1 MSGFVYVW
9 FDKAKKMYYV
19 GSHWG
24 SEEDGYICSSV
35 WMNRAYS
42 KRPFDFKRKIVSKIS
57 SSREDMIIE
66 ERRWLNMIKD
76 EELRK
81 RYYNLRKVAGHW
93 SMYTH
98 RDTIGR
104 ISEGTKRAM
113 QRPDVIEN
121 YRVGL
126 AKRNTRSSDP
136 EVRAKRSESM
146 KKTLAAKRL
155 LREVA

>member
-9 FDKAKKMYYV
+9 RDRKHSRYYI

-24 SEEDGYICSSV
+24 LEDDGYVCSSV
-35 WMNRAYS
+35 WMKRAFN
-42 KRPFDFKRKIVSKIS
+42 KRPEDFKRRIVSKVS
-57 SSREDMIIE
+57 SSREDMMKE
-66 ERRWLNMIKD
+66 ELRWLGMIRD
-76 EELRK
+76 EELK
-81 RYYNLRKVAGHW
+81 IRYYNLRKVAGHW

-98 RDTIGR
+98 TDTVGK

-113 QRPDVIEN
+113 QRPDVREN
-121 YRVGL
+121 YIKGL
-126 AKRNTRSSDP
+126 AKRNNRSSDP

-146 KKTLAAKRL
+146 KKTLVAKRL